1 MEMSDDLNK
10 NITVI
15 GICGS
20 LRNISYTRAALKI
33 ALKGAE
39 ESGVNTELIDLRE
52 YNLVF
57 CDGGESEEDYPEDV
71 HRLKKKVYE
80 AEGIILGTPEYHGS
94 VSGVLKNALDL
105 LGFREFEGK
114 MVGLVGV
121 SGGEMGAVN
130 ALNSLR
136 NIGRSLRAWVLPSQ
150 VSIPQV
156 ANIFDS
162 DGNIKNKNLENRLKQ
177 IGSRVAR
184 FASLHSSESA
194 QNFLIAWEEAPS
206 NPGGSKK

>member
-1 MEMSDDLNK
+1 MSKKQDLNK
-10 NITVI
+10 NIKVI

-20 LRNISYTRAALKI
+20 LRTKSYTRLALQI

-71 HRLKKKVYE
+71 YRLRKKVYE

-94 VSGVLKNALDL
+94 VSGVLKNAIDL
-105 LGFREFEGK
+105 LGFKEFEGK

-121 SGGEMGAVN
+121 SGGDMGAIN

-136 NIGRSLRAWVLPSQ
+136 NIGRSVHAWVLPSQ
-150 VSIPQV
+150 VSIPQ
-156 ANIFDS
+156 AARAFDS
-162 DGNIKNKNLENRLKQ
+162 YGNIKSDELEKRLKNV
-177 IGSRVAR
+177 GKKVAR

-194 QNFLIAWEEAPS
+194 KNFLRAWEEAPE
-206 NPGGSKK
+206 NPGGNKK

>member
-1 MEMSDDLNK
+1 MSKNEDLNK

-20 LRNISYTRAALKI
+20 LRTASYTRKVLEI

-39 ESGVNTELIDLRE
+39 ESGVKTELIDLKE

-57 CDGGESEEDYPEDV
+57 CDGGESEKDYPEDV
-71 HRLKKKVYE
+71 AKLRKKVFD
-80 AEGIILGTPEYHGS
+80 AEGIILGTPEYHGG
-94 VSGVLKNALDL
+94 VSGVLKNAIDL
-105 LGFREFEGK
+105 LGFKEFEGK

-121 SGGEMGAVN
+121 SGGDMGAIN

-136 NIGRSLRAWVLPSQ
+136 NIGRSLHAWVLPSQ
-150 VSIPQV
+150 VSIPQ
-156 ANIFDS
+156 AAREFDS
-162 DGNIKNKNLENRLKQ
+162 YGNLRSENLENRLKHV
-177 IGSRVAR
+177 GRRVAR

-194 QNFLIAWEEAPS
+194 QNFLREWEEAPN
-206 NPGGSKK
+206 NPGGSNN

>member
-1 MEMSDDLNK
+1 MIDNLNK
-10 NITVI
+10 NITII

-20 LRNISYTRAALKI
+20 LRSTSYTRMALKI

-39 ESGVNTELIDLRE
+39 ESGVNTELIDLRD
-52 YNLVF
+52 YDLVF
-57 CDGGESEEDYPEDV
+57 CDGGENEENYPEDV
-71 HRLKKKVYE
+71 ERLRKKVFD
-80 AEGIILGTPEYHGS
+80 AEGIILGTPEYHGG

-114 MVGLVGV
+114 MVGLIGV

-156 ANIFDS
+156 AKAFDS
-162 DGNIKNKNLENRLKQ
+162 YGNVKSKDMEKRLKHV
-177 IGSRVAR
+177 GRRVAR
-184 FASLHSSESA
+184 FASLHTSQSA
-194 QNFLIAWEEAPS
+194 KNFLRAWEEAPK
-206 NPGGSKK
+206 NPGGHK